1 MRTLA
6 FIIPPHVELLDL
18 AGPVQVFTE
27 AKGYGLEAELKFY
40 TFAAEPISTSGLG
53 FENIS
58 HYREARLL
66 EGDYVFV
73 PGMNFEYVSSI
84 AFRAERDFFNW
95 LKRCSESKITV
106 CSICNGAFALG
117 EAGLLR
123 KTECTTHWKRVQAL
137 QQQFPDAKVVADI
150 LYIKS
155 NNVYTSAGISAG
167 IDLSLAIVESLK
179 GPLFA
184 HKVARELVVY
194 HRRSGRHKQQSVYL
208 DYRNH
213 INPQIHEVQDYLV
226 DNLSKENNIEDLAA
240 LVGMSPRNLSRV
252 FKEMT
257 GSTVLEY
264 LTQLRKE
271 YASTML
277 NNPEYT
283 VEYIASQCGF
293 KTARQL
299 HRIMKTK

>member
-27 AKGYGLEAELKFY
+27 AKSYGFDADLLFY
-40 TFAAEPISTSGLG
+40 TYTEEPTSTSGLG
-53 FENIS
+53 FYKVGNYKDA
-58 HYREARLL
+58 HLK
-66 EGDYVFV
+66 EGDYVFI
-73 PGMNFEYVSSI
+73 PGMNWEYVNSI
-84 AFRAERDFFNW
+84 SFRVERDFFKW
-95 LKRCSESKITV
+95 LKECSENGLTV

-117 EAGLLR
+117 EAGLL
-123 KTECTTHWKRVQAL
+123 KNTECTTHWKRVKAL

-167 IDLSLAIVESLK
+167 IDLALGILENLK
-179 GPLFA
+179 GPLFT

-194 HRRSGRHKQQSVYL
+194 HRRSGRHKQQSIYL

-213 INPQIHEVQDYLV
+213 INPQIHQVQDYLI
-226 DNLSKENNIEDLAA
+226 DNLSKENTIEDLAA

-257 GSTVLEY
+257 GSTILEY
-264 LTQLRKE
+264 HTQLRKE
-271 YASTML
+271 FANTML

-283 VEYIASQCGF
+283 IEYIASKCGF

-299 HRIMKTK
+299 HRILKT

>member
-1 MRTLA
+1 MITFA
-6 FIIPPHVELLDL
+6 FIIPPNVELLDL

-27 AKGYGLEAELKFY
+27 AKSYGLDAEIRFY
-40 TFAAEPISTSGLG
+40 TYSEEPTSTSGLG
-53 FENIS
+53 FDRVFN
-58 HYREARLL
+58 YKDAQLK

-73 PGMNFEYVSSI
+73 PGMNWEYVNSI
-84 AFRAERDFFNW
+84 SFRAERSFFNW
-95 LKRCSESKITV
+95 LRECSENGITV

-117 EAGLLR
+117 EAGLL
-123 KTECTTHWKRVQAL
+123 KNTECTTHWKRVKAL

-167 IDLSLAIVESLK
+167 IDLALGILENLK
-179 GPLFA
+179 GPLFT

-194 HRRSGRHKQQSVYL
+194 HRRSGRHKQQSIYL

-213 INPQIHEVQDYLV
+213 INPQIHQVQDYLIE
-226 DNLSKENNIEDLAA
+226 NLSKENTIEDLAA
-240 LVGMSPRNLSRV
+240 MVGMSSRNLSRV

-257 GSTVLEY
+257 GSTILEY
-264 LTQLRKE
+264 HTQLRKE
-271 YASTML
+271 FANTML

-283 VEYIASQCGF
+283 IEYIASKCGF

-299 HRIMKTK
+299 YRILKT

>member
-1 MRTLA
+1 MTTLA
-6 FIIPPHVELLDL
+6 FIIPPNVELLDL

-27 AKGYGLEAELKFY
+27 AKSYGLDATIDFY
-40 TFAAEPISTSGLG
+40 TYDGDPASTSGLG
-53 FENIS
+53 FSKVGNYED
-58 HYREARLL
+58 AKLK
-66 EGDYVFV
+66 EGDYLFI
-73 PGMNFEYVSSI
+73 PGMNWGYVNSI
-84 AFRAERDFFNW
+84 SFRAERNFFNW
-95 LKRCSESKITV
+95 LKECSENGITV

-117 EAGLLR
+117 HAGLL
-123 KTECTTHWKRVQAL
+123 KDTECTTHWKRVKAL
-137 QQQFPDAKVVADI
+137 QQEFPDAKVVADI

-167 IDLSLAIVESLK
+167 IDLALGILENLK
-179 GPLFA
+179 GPLFT

-194 HRRSGRHKQQSVYL
+194 HRRSGRHKQQSIYL

-213 INPQIHEVQDYLV
+213 INPQIHQVQDHLI
-226 DNLSKENNIEDLAA
+226 DNLSRENTIEDLAS

-257 GSTVLEY
+257 GSTILEY
-264 LTQLRKE
+264 HTQLRKE
-271 YASTML
+271 FANTML

-283 VEYIASQCGF
+283 IEYVAAKCGF

-299 HRIMKTK
+299 HRILKK